1 MAYIPPGP
9 GPGWMPPPPPPPA
22 PQPGVIPLRPL
33 QVSDLLG
40 GAFSTVGRYWKQIYG
55 FGLAVV
61 TLALL
66 AMAAVSGLGLVL
78 VWGTLDDLDSGSDP
92 LADGQVAQLVTT
104 GGLVLLLLVCVG
116 GYALAA
122 LHAAYAVAVSYAVL
136 GRDLPA
142 RELWRAARPRTLSV
156 YGVQLLS
163 WLLVGGL
170 TLLGYGLFVFAVLG
184 MLEIGPNVL
193 GLHGRGGP
201 ALTLAIPV
209 LFGSIALASFCYV
222 RLALGPSAA
231 TLEKQPPIAAM
242 RRSWH
247 LVRGSWWRVLGITLL
262 VSILCSIA
270 DQLLQTVLMLTG
282 GVSVEL
288 LTGIGGDDPSVG
300 SVVAVVAVFAAVLAF
315 GSMLTMPF
323 PYVVATLLYLDLR
336 IRREGLDLTL
346 AASAGLPPH
355 RPAAPGAYA
364 GHAPPWGT
372 P

>member
-1 MAYIPPGP
+1 MAYLPPGP
-9 GPGWMPPPPPPPA
+9 VWGPPPPPP

-66 AMAAVSGLGLVL
+66 TMAAVTGLGLVL
-78 VWGTLDDLDSGSDP
+78 VWGTLTDLDSGSDP
-92 LADGQVAQLVTT
+92 LTDGQVAELTVT
-104 GGLVLLLLVCVG
+104 GALVLLLLVCVA

-142 RELWRAARPRTLSV
+142 RELWRTARPRTPSV
-156 YGVQLLS
+156 YGVQLLT
-163 WLLVGGL
+163 WLLVGGV
-170 TLLGYGLFVFAVLG
+170 TLLGYGLFLFALLGVLELGPDVLG
-184 MLEIGPNVL
+184 MHAL
-193 GLHGRGGP
+193 GAT
-201 ALTLAIPV
+201 ALLLAIPV
-209 LFGSIALASFCYV
+209 LFGCMAVAALCYI
-222 RLALGPSAA
+222 RLAFGPSAA
-231 TLEKQPPIAAM
+231 TLEKQRPVAAL

-270 DQLLQTVLMLTG
+270 DQLLQSVLMLTG

-288 LTGIGGDDPSVG
+288 LTGVGGDDPSLG
-300 SVVAVVAVFAAVLAF
+300 SIVALVAVFASVLAF

-323 PYVVATLLYLDLR
+323 PYLVATLLYLDLR

-355 RPAAPGAYA
+355 RPAPPGAYA
-364 GHAPPWGT
+364 AQGPPWGT